1 MAKESKAS
9 IDISDKRLASMTRE
23 FTLERGG
30 MDGEKRTVEL
40 SFASET
46 PVERFFGNEILE
58 CSEKACDLSR
68 LRRQAPLL
76 LNHDPDDQIGVVESC
91 EIKGGKCRAVVR
103 FSKNPSKRGLNIF
116 QDVQDGIRSLV
127 SVGYRVKNM
136 VLAEKNTDAG
146 DSYRVDSWE
155 PYEISLVSIPADASV
170 GVGRSQP
177 QTSEKPSIPMSTEPA
192 APSAPAVTVNERSA
206 PASSNNSTRKDEV
219 ANIRAIG
226 ENFKVPSERIMD
238 AIANGE
244 SLDSFRK
251 YVVEDHLKA
260 TAVSTPPVIGMN
272 KKERRRYSLTRA
284 INLLSQNRPL
294 DGLEREA
301 SDAAAKLYRREA
313 HAGGFIMP
321 HDMAEY
327 GDPEMTAAMLRVSP
341 GLANSRYG
349 QNLQRQLQTNNFA
362 QAGALVATDF
372 LGGSFIELLRNR
384 TLLTQL
390 GVGTMSGLVGNIAI
404 PRQNA
409 AATAYWLAEGD
420 AVTET
425 KQAFAQLAATPR
437 RLAART
443 SYSKQLLAQ
452 SSLDAEALVRDDH
465 VRIIAIAKDLAG
477 IQGTGGAQPLG
488 ILNGPTT
495 DATGGGN
502 NITQVTF
509 GTAPTWA
516 NVVKFEQQI
525 QTANAD
531 LGTMQW
537 LTNPTV
543 RGKWKTTVKVPNYP
557 VFLAGDDNLTNGYPV
572 NITNQIGTTGT
583 FANRSIFGAW
593 GQAMF
598 FDWAG
603 YDVVVDPYTQAANNQ
618 VVVTVNLFTDFG
630 VRHWPSFCVSTDS
643 AAQ

>member
-1 MAKESKAS
+1 MDKKPIDLSDSRLKAMS
-9 IDISDKRLASMTRE
+9 RE
-23 FTLERGG
+23 FNVERGS
-30 MDGEKRTVEL
+30 MDADKRTVEL
-40 SFASET
+40 SFASEA

-58 CSEKACDLSR
+58 CTDKACDLSR
-68 LRRQAPLL
+68 LRQQAPLL
-76 LNHDPDDQIGVVESC
+76 LNHDPEDQIGVVESC
-91 EIKGGKCRAVVR
+91 QIKGGKARAVVR
-103 FSKNPSKRGLNIF
+103 FSKNRSKHGLDIF

-155 PYEISLVSIPADASV
+155 PYEISFVSIPADASV

-177 QTSEKPSIPMSTEPA
+177 QPLEKPKTNMSAENTPA
-192 APSAPAVTVNERSA
+192 APAVSVAERAPA
-206 PASSNNSTRKDEV
+206 PSNANLTRKDEV

-226 ENFKVPSERIMD
+226 ENFKVSSERVMD

-251 YVVEDHLKA
+251 FVVEDHLKA
-260 TAVSTPPVIGMN
+260 TAVSQPAVIGMN
-272 KKERRRYSLTRA
+272 KKEKRRYSLTRA

-294 DGLEREA
+294 DGLEKEA
-301 SDAAAKLYRREA
+301 SDAASKQYRREP

-327 GDPEMTAAMLRVSP
+327 ADPEMTAAMLRVSP
-341 GLANSRYG
+341 SLANSRYG
-349 QNLQRQLQTNNFA
+349 QTLSRQLQTNNFT

-404 PRQNA
+404 PRQSG

-420 AVTET
+420 AVTDT
-425 KQAFAQLAATPR
+425 KQSFAQLAATPR

-443 SYSKQLLAQ
+443 AYSKQLLAQ
-452 SSLDAEALVRDDH
+452 ASLDAEALVRDDH

-477 IQGTGGAQPLG
+477 IQGTGGAQPMG

-495 DATGGGN
+495 DSTGGGN
-502 NITQVTF
+502 NITSVTF

-516 NVVKFEQQI
+516 NVVKFEQLI

-531 LGTMQW
+531 IGTMQW

-557 VFLAGDDNLTNGYPV
+557 VFLAGDDNMTNGYPV
-572 NITNQIGTTGT
+572 NITNQIATTGGN
-583 FANRSIFGAW
+583 ANKAIFGAW

>member
-1 MAKESKAS
+1 MK
-9 IDISDKRLASMTRE
+9 
-23 FTLERGG
+23 F
-30 MDGEKRTVEL
+30 
-40 SFASET
+40 
-46 PVERFFGNEILE
+46 
-58 CSEKACDLSR
+58 SR
-68 LRRQAPLL
+68 SA
-76 LNHDPDDQIGVVESC
+76 
-91 EIKGGKCRAVVR
+91 RAQE
-103 FSKNPSKRGLNIF
+103 IF

-136 VLAEKNTDAG
+136 VLQETNTEAG

-170 GVGRSQP
+170 GVGRS
-177 QTSEKPSIPMSTEPA
+177 KPSVIKPTMSVETVVPPA
-192 APSAPAVTVNERSA
+192 APITTGASVPTPPAN
-206 PASSNNSTRKDEV
+206 TRQQDI

-226 ENFKVPSERIMD
+226 AQFNVPSDRIMD
-238 AIANGE
+238 AIVNGE
-244 SLDSFRK
+244 SIDHFRQ
-251 YVVEDHLKA
+251 YVVEDLLKA
-260 TAVSTPPVIGMN
+260 TPVAVPPTIGMT
-272 KKERRRYSLTRA
+272 KKEKRRYSLSRA
-284 INLLSQNRPL
+284 INRLADRKEL
-294 DGLEREA
+294 DGIEREA
-301 SDAAAKLYRREA
+301 SDAAASQYRRA
-313 HAGGFIMP
+313 APSAGFIMP
-321 HDMAEY
+321 HDVAEDA
-327 GDPEMTAAMLRVSP
+327 DPELIRAMLRVSP
-341 GLANSRYG
+341 GLARSAYG
-349 QNLQRQLQTNNFA
+349 MQLGRQLQVNNFT
-362 QAGALVATDF
+362 QAGSLVATDF
-372 LGGSFIELLRNR
+372 LAGSFIELLRNR

-404 PRQNA
+404 PRQSA

-420 AVTET
+420 AVPDS
-425 KQAFAQLAATPR
+425 KQSFAQLAATPR

-443 SYSKQLLAQ
+443 AYSKQLLAQ
-452 SSLDAEALVRDDH
+452 SSLDVEALVRDDH

-495 DATGGGN
+495 DSTGGGN
-502 NITQVTF
+502 NICQVTF
-509 GTAPTWA
+509 GGSPTWA
-516 NVVKFEQQI
+516 NIVKFESQI

-537 LTNPTV
+537 LSNPTV
-543 RGKWKTTVKVPNYP
+543 RGALKTTVKVANYP
-557 VFLAGDDNLTNGYPV
+557 VFLCGEDNMVNGYPLP
-572 NITNQIGTTGT
+572 ITNQVGTTGT
-583 FANRSIFGAW
+583 FANRLIFGAW

>member
-1 MAKESKAS
+1 MDKKPIDLSDSRLKAMS
-9 IDISDKRLASMTRE
+9 RE
-23 FTLERGG
+23 FNVERGS
-30 MDGEKRTVEL
+30 MDADKRTVEL
-40 SFASET
+40 SFASEA

-58 CSEKACDLSR
+58 CTDKACDLSR
-68 LRRQAPLL
+68 LRQQAPLL
-76 LNHDPDDQIGVVESC
+76 LNHDPEDQIGVVESC
-91 EIKGGKCRAVVR
+91 QIKGGKARAVVR
-103 FSKNPSKRGLNIF
+103 FSKNRSKHGLDIF

-177 QTSEKPSIPMSTEPA
+177 QPLEKPKTNMSAENTPA
-192 APSAPAVTVNERSA
+192 APAVTVAERA
-206 PASSNNSTRKDEV
+206 PAPSNANVTRKDEV

-226 ENFKVPSERIMD
+226 ENFKVSSERVMD
-238 AIANGE
+238 AIVNGE

-251 YVVEDHLKA
+251 FVVEDHLKA
-260 TAVSTPPVIGMN
+260 TAVSQPAVIGMN
-272 KKERRRYSLTRA
+272 KKEKRRYSLTRA

-294 DGLEREA
+294 DGLEKEA
-301 SDAAAKLYRREA
+301 SDAASKQYRREA

-327 GDPEMTAAMLRVSP
+327 ADPEMTAAMLRVSP
-341 GLANSRYG
+341 SLANSRYG

-362 QAGALVATDF
+362 QAGSLVATDF

-404 PRQNA
+404 PRQSG

-420 AVTET
+420 AVTDT
-425 KQAFAQLAATPR
+425 KQSFAQLAATPR

-443 SYSKQLLAQ
+443 AYSKQLLAQ

-477 IQGTGGAQPLG
+477 IQGTGGSQPMG

-495 DATGGGN
+495 DSTGGGN
-502 NITQVTF
+502 NITSVTF

-525 QTANAD
+525 QSANAD

-543 RGKWKTTVKVPNYP
+543 RAKWKTTVKVPNYP
-557 VFLAGDDNLTNGYPV
+557 VFLSGDDNMTNGYPV
-572 NITNQIGTTGT
+572 NITNQIATTGGN
-583 FANRSIFGAW
+583 ANKAIFGAW